1 MMTPVLRVNR
11 LRCKHGR
18 GPLRLDA
25 VWTRLRRIL
34 ESEERDQT
42 QSAYQLLVA
51 GSEEDL
57 RAEENLLW
65 DSGKISSAW
74 RVEDYRFVLQLTL
87 PTNATATVHVP
98 SAEPSVGTE
107 GGVPLFGT
115 DTVELLRADRVEV
128 VFFVGCGSYELVR
141 QVGQG

>member
-1 MMTPVLRVNR
+1 MTPVLRVNR
-11 LRCKHGR
+11 LRCEHGR
-18 GPLRLDA
+18 GTLRLDA
-25 VWTRLRRIL
+25 VWTRLRGIL

-42 QSAYQLLVA
+42 LSAYQLLVA

-87 PTNATATVHVP
+87 PANATATVYVP
-98 SAEPSVGTE
+98 SAEPSVGTK
-107 GGVPLFGT
+107 GGVPLYGT

-128 VFFVGCGSYELVR
+128 VFFVGCGRYELVS

>member
-1 MMTPVLRVNR
+1 MTPVLRVNR
-11 LRCKHGR
+11 LRCEHGR

-25 VWTRLRRIL
+25 VWTRLRGIL

-42 QSAYQLLVA
+42 QSAYQLLVAA

-65 DSGKISSAW
+65 DSGKISSVW

-87 PTNATATVHVP
+87 SANATATVHVP
-98 SAEPSVGTE
+98 SAEPSVVTE
-107 GGVPLFGT
+107 GGVPLCGT
-115 DTVELLRADRVEV
+115 DTVELLRADGVEV
-128 VFFVGCGSYELVR
+128 VFFVGCGRYKLVS

>member
-1 MMTPVLRVNR
+1 MTPVLRVNR
-11 LRCKHGR
+11 LRCEHGR

-25 VWTRLRRIL
+25 AWTRLRGIL
-34 ESEERDQT
+34 ESEKRDQT

-74 RVEDYRFVLQLTL
+74 RVEDYRLVLQLTL
-87 PTNATATVHVP
+87 PANTSAIAHVP
-98 SAEPSVGTE
+98 SAEASAVTE
-107 GGVPLFGT
+107 GGVPLYEA
-115 DTVELLRADRVEV
+115 DSVELLRAYGVGI
-128 VFFVGCGSYELVR
+128 VFFVGFGHYEF
-141 QVGQG
+141 VGRAGQR

>member
-1 MMTPVLRVNR
+1 MTPVLRVNR
-11 LRCKHGR
+11 LRCEHGR
-18 GPLRLDA
+18 GLLRLDA
-25 VWTRLRRIL
+25 AWTRLRGIL

-74 RVEDYRFVLQLTL
+74 RVEDYRLVLQLNL
-87 PTNATATVHVP
+87 PANTSAIAHVP
-98 SAEPSVGTE
+98 SAEPSAVTE
-107 GGVPLFGT
+107 GGVPLYEA
-115 DTVELLRADRVEV
+115 DSVELLRAYGVGI
-128 VFFVGCGSYELVR
+128 VFFVGCGRYELVGR
-141 QVGQG
+141 AGQR

>member
-1 MMTPVLRVNR
+1 MTPVLRVNR
-11 LRCKHGR
+11 LRCEHGR
-18 GPLRLDA
+18 GTLRLDA
-25 VWTRLRRIL
+25 VWTMLRGIL

-65 DSGKISSAW
+65 DSGKIPSAW

-87 PTNATATVHVP
+87 PANATATVYVP
-98 SAEPSVGTE
+98 SAEPSVGTK
-107 GGVPLFGT
+107 GGVPLYGT

-128 VFFVGCGSYELVR
+128 VFFVGCGRYELVS